1 MKVGSLVTKK
11 RLNRRKLYTITAIL
25 TTSFT
30 AGCLMGIFA
39 KPVLNAVD
47 FSSGKNSYKLD
58 LGMPESISYSTPAL
72 TLDDEIVAPF
82 DEAPI
87 SSNINDKQKL
97 EAFREENTAIQA
109 QNVDQG
115 SWGYQ
120 ALPNWTMQFTYPQLK
135 YENLIKMPEPWKN
148 TARILIDDNGRL
160 DVQGQP
166 MQSAQ
171 AELNVFEYQYPS
183 LPYVG
188 NYRHYYWTATP
199 QLDTEEQKEWRRTYL
214 DVRNLLAH
222 NNPQYVW
229 VVDDWYM
236 PYVQWLRTDI
246 LGYDDTLPL
255 IWRQKK
261 SFDLST
267 GVFRIDFDG
276 TPNIPIGGTGELRA
290 FRTGAYPMYDV
301 LLDTPHPFK
310 RPDNR
315 YVLALYLQKYA
326 GDNHTIYT
334 PPVYIIAPEHKE
346 NNTRIV
352 HVLIKR
358 IIDDLSLD
366 DYLSM
371 VSLHNEGWRFSLS
384 EEIINT
390 KFIKAFEEAKTIV
403 SSPVD
408 SVEKQFWLKQ
418 NVDLNNL
425 INPDLKFITEGLKS
439 GETRAKLYCPN
450 VNNEFVLGP
459 IINYGLAFQK
469 KVGVLLTALIKRNI
483 SYIGGVFSSFDGAL
497 INSRNSVKMKYVTDN
512 LLSVIDGPNWNFIS
526 PTATQWIK
534 DALTNNTFKFDI
546 NSNNEGEF
554 SFIIPALYPNPEDYS
569 TNTPSASSVYID
581 MPLTF
586 RSNIFFKEIIPIA
599 NLNGL
604 DSPITAFNIDLKD
617 KIFNDTLDVQT
628 RFESIFNKEEF
639 LNYFSNR
646 GFDPT
651 RVKIEKERFTNVYE
665 ITYLQND
672 PSNIGDKYKIGID
685 AFDITNFITKNPP
698 QDYKVFSGQDF
709 NLTPVIKSAE
719 YMESVMN
726 GINKEQLKKDI
737 FQENFVL
744 LPGFSQNKITDFHLN
759 VGNDSTVEVSFKL
772 NYLYKSTTIKMFNPE
787 TNTTLSENF
796 GTFKN
801 VKMKPSIDETFKL
814 KIHIENKPAIDKPY
828 LEPTYDPWSEQAN
841 VIVENFNQQDVIN
854 LVNDPTKMN
863 QIMLGTT
870 KIENE
875 NDIKNYFFR
884 TYLDGTKLTII
895 PVLTSYL
902 DKYNLNNTS
911 PFELKSKTFN
921 LSKTLLTKS
930 KIILDDVELFNKT
943 MTNIS
948 ENDFYNYVPNDINI
962 IDKTN
967 FNDNVLF
974 NSLFDYVLTEDKT
987 REKVLIVV
995 EESTNYNEVSTWL
1008 NANFL
1013 KDKYYVLV
1021 SFDWRKNFK
1030 SLKFKLLN
1038 PNIIT
1043 PINGLSFYSKNPIFN
1058 LSNDTSAKWQISQ
1071 QQGVITNPNDTSKTN
1086 DGLITIIAVGLGSV
1100 CLLMLVI
1107 TIWMTSKNKHKRMK
1121 VIGKTKK

>member
-1 MKVGSLVTKK
+1 MKVGSSVTKK

-30 AGCLMGIFA
+30 TGCLMGIFV
-39 KPVLNAVD
+39 KPILNVVD

-58 LGMPESISYSTPAL
+58 LGMPESISYSTSAL

-87 SSNINDKQKL
+87 SPIGGTKQKL
-97 EAFREENTAIQA
+97 TASDEVNTAIQA
-109 QNVDQG
+109 QNLFLPSFG
-115 SWGYQ
+115 HQ
-120 ALPNWTMQFTYPQLK
+120 ALPNWTVQFTYPQLK
-135 YENLIKMPEPWKN
+135 YENLIKMPELWKKN
-148 TARILIDDNGRL
+148 AKILIDDNGRL
-160 DVQGQP
+160 DLQGQP

-171 AELNVFEYQYPS
+171 IELNVFEFNYQAA
-183 LPYVG
+183 PYFGV
-188 NYRHYYWTATP
+188 YKHYYWTATP
-199 QLDTEEQKEWRRTYL
+199 QLDREIDKEARRTYL
-214 DVRNLLAH
+214 NVKDLLSH

-229 VVDDWYM
+229 VSDGTPWA
-236 PYVQWLRTDI
+236 QWLRTD
-246 LGYDDTLPL
+246 LLAYDDDLPF

-261 SFDLST
+261 SFDLRT
-267 GVFRIDFDG
+267 GIFRIDFDG
-276 TPNIPIGGTGELRA
+276 TPNIQIGVGHLWA
-290 FRTGAYPMYDV
+290 YHTGAYPMNDV
-301 LLDTPHPFK
+301 LLDTPFPFK
-310 RPDNR
+310 RPDNN
-315 YVLALYLQKYA
+315 YNTALYLQKYA

-334 PPVYIIAPEHKE
+334 PPVYIIAPEYKE
-346 NNTRIV
+346 NYARII

-371 VSLHNEGWRFSLS
+371 INLHNGGWRFNLS

-390 KFIKAFEEAKTIV
+390 KFIKALEEAKTIV

-418 NVDLNNL
+418 NVDLNSL
-425 INPDLKFITEGLKS
+425 DKPDLKFTTKGLKP
-439 GETRAKLYCPN
+439 GETRAKLYYPN
-450 VNNEFVLGP
+450 VNNEFIFGP

-469 KVGVLLTALIKRNI
+469 KVGVLLTTLIKQNI
-483 SYIGGVFSSFDGAL
+483 SYIGGVFNSFDGTL
-497 INSRNSVKMKYVTDN
+497 INSRNGVKMKYVTDN
-512 LLSVIDGPNWNFIS
+512 LLSVIDEPNWNFIS

-546 NSNNEGEF
+546 SSNNEGEF

-569 TNTPSASSVYID
+569 TNTPGASLVYID

-628 RFESIFNKEEF
+628 RFESIFNKKEF
-639 LNYFSNR
+639 LNYFSNK

-665 ITYLQND
+665 ITYLQKD
-672 PSNIGDKYKIGID
+672 PSNIGNKNKIDID
-685 AFDITNFITKNPP
+685 TFDITNFITKNPP

-759 VGNDSTVEVSFKL
+759 VGNDNTVEVSFKL
-772 NYLYKSTTIKMFNPE
+772 NYLYKSTAIKMFDPE

-801 VKMKPSIDETFKL
+801 VKMKPNIDETFKL

-828 LEPTYDPWSEQAN
+828 LEPTYDPWSGQAN

-854 LVNDPTKMN
+854 LANDPTKMN
-863 QIMLGTT
+863 QIMFGTT

-875 NDIKNYFFR
+875 SDIKNYFFR
-884 TYLDGTKLTII
+884 TNLDGTKLTIT

-911 PFELKSKTFN
+911 PFELQSKTFN

-930 KIILDDVELFNKT
+930 EIILDDVEPFNET

-948 ENDFYNYVPNDINI
+948 ENDFYNYIPNDINI

-974 NSLFDYVLTEDKT
+974 SSLFNYVLTEDKT

-995 EESTNYNEVSTWL
+995 EESSNYNEVSTWL

-1030 SLKFKLLN
+1030 SLEFKLLN

-1043 PINGLSFYSKNPIFN
+1043 PINGLSFYSKNPTFS
-1058 LSNDTSAKWQISQ
+1058 LSKDISAKWQISQ
-1071 QQGVITNPNDTSKTN
+1071 QQGVITNPNDISKIN

-1107 TIWMTSKNKHKRMK
+1107 TVWMTSKNKHKRMK